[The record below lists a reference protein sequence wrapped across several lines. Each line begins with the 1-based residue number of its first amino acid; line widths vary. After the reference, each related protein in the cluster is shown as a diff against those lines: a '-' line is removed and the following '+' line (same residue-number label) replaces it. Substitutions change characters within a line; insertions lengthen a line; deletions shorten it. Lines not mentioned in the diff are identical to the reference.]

1 MSGRSTLVA
10 RRSTGCAGS
19 RSPSW
24 AVRGPPRAVISNH
37 TVFTPNLVQNVVIVI
52 GASAS
57 RTYGVSTSVRG
68 SPELFS
74 RRSPSLIPLPSQTR
88 QFGHKSNQTRCT
100 GVYRIHRH
108 KWDLTFSFLVGMTA
122 PSTPRNC
129 SSSTLVGLFFRFSR
143 SSALPHVGGSLI
155 PEQYRCNMSR
165 ARPSVRHL
173 RHEVITLLCWPT
185 RGSSC
190 LAGSTDMT
198 SLTTCIYSTSL
209 PRRTSRKSQVSALTH
224 NDEVPSPSQIKG
236 RLCACIT
243 SLFSFSFFGARELF
257 CVYCS
262 SVDHIPTKCF
272 VTFVLLVST
281 YVVLC
286 GPPFATKTS
295 FICGDLRR

>member
-1 MSGRSTLVA
+1 MYYYYNSVFVFDIDGCGRLSRQERFFLRDARIRRCRTRTRSGYSAAGTVCRRPTMSGRSTLVA

-108 KWDLTFSFLVGMTA
+108 KWDPTFSFLPVVGTTA
-122 PSTPRNC
+122 RSTPRNC
-129 SSSTLVGLFFRFSR
+129 SSSTLVSFFSTFPGPR
-143 SSALPHVGGSLI
+143 SSVLPHAGVPLFL
-155 PEQYRCNMSR
+155 N
-165 ARPSVRHL
+165 SV
-173 RHEVITLLCWPT
+173 I
-185 RGSSC
+185 
-190 LAGSTDMT
+190 A
-198 SLTTCIYSTSL
+198 I
-209 PRRTSRKSQVSALTH
+209 
-224 NDEVPSPSQIKG
+224 
-236 RLCACIT
+236 
-243 SLFSFSFFGARELF
+243 
-257 CVYCS
+257 
-262 SVDHIPTKCF
+262 
-272 VTFVLLVST
+272 
-281 YVVLC
+281 
-286 GPPFATKTS
+286 
-295 FICGDLRR
+295 